1 MSRDTAIRKLA
12 EVILNRLNGSELSIW
27 LHDLELLAVVM
38 PTARER
44 NAMRDTARELCAARN
59 RPSPRWSR
67 QPEL

>member
-27 LHDLELLAVVM
+27 LHNLELLAVVM

-44 NAMRDTARELCAARN
+44 NAMRDTARELCKAHN